1 MRLSLTGRH
10 LDITP
15 ALRRLVTT
23 RVGKLE
29 RVLND
34 SAVSAQVVLAREK
47 HRHVTEITL
56 HARGEQFLHAVG
68 DAGTWE
74 TSLSDATDKLAH
86 QAQKLKGKRQER
98 KRRVEKGAKFA
109 ALGGPGDKVE
119 AQLPV
124 ATEVAAAPARVRPRM
139 PRTLRASRQAI
150 RVMSV
155 GDAARTPRR
164 HPRRHRRVPRSGVGP
179 DQRAVPAHER
189 RAHAGRDRNIVVES
203 RGFASELGRRTSN
216 PRPNLE

>member
-1 MRLSLTGRH
+1 MRLNLTGRH

-15 ALRRLVTT
+15 SLRRLVTT

-47 HRHVTEITL
+47 HRHLTEITV

-68 DAGTWE
+68 DAGNWE
-74 TSLSDATDKLAH
+74 TSLTDATEKLAH

-98 KRRVEKGAKFA
+98 KRRAVKGAAFA
-109 ALGGPGDKVE
+109 ASGSVE
-119 AQLPV
+119 PLPV
-124 ATEVAAAPARVRPRM
+124 AADVSVAPPRVRPRM

-150 RVMSV
+150 KVLTV
-155 GDAARTPRR
+155 ADAARMLDGARDGIVVFLDPESALINVLYRR
-164 HPRRHRRVPRSGVGP
+164 HNG
-179 DQRAVPAHER
+179 ELML
-189 RAHAGRDRNIVVES
+189 VEIDI
-203 RGFASELGRRTSN
+203 
-216 PRPNLE
+216 

>member
-15 ALRRLVTT
+15 SLRRLVTT

-47 HRHVTEITL
+47 HRHLTEITV

-68 DAGTWE
+68 DAGNWE
-74 TSLSDATDKLAH
+74 TSLTDATEKLAH

-98 KRRVEKGAKFA
+98 KRRAVKGAAFA
-109 ALGGPGDKVE
+109 ASGSVE
-119 AQLPV
+119 PLPV
-124 ATEVAAAPARVRPRM
+124 AADVSVAPSRGRPRM

-150 RVMSV
+150 KVLTV
-155 GDAARTPRR
+155 ADAARMLDGARDGIVVFLDPESALINVLYRR
-164 HPRRHRRVPRSGVGP
+164 HDG
-179 DQRAVPAHER
+179 ELTL
-189 RAHAGRDRNIVVES
+189 VEIDI
-203 RGFASELGRRTSN
+203 
-216 PRPNLE
+216 